1 MSRSEDVYTSDIHS
15 AVHSQFDVRQFRNP
29 RGWERVML
37 EQVSICLDLG
47 TELLPTRKDRP
58 GNRWRHLAS

>member
-1 MSRSEDVYTSDIHS
+1 MSGVKLLIFSQRCILNSMSVNS
-15 AVHSQFDVRQFRNP
+15 AI

-37 EQVSICLDLG
+37 GQVSICLDLG
-47 TELLPTRKDRP
+47 TELLPIRKDRP